1 MLDSRCKCS
10 GKRQMTV
17 PRSLPGSDSWLLK
30 RKSDDP
36 FCRLH
41 SLPPSSRT
49 RNTLSSRS
57 AMNEPEL
64 TSSNTKLVRLHL
76 APRRTRSMRADQST
90 SASSAHCRED
100 NSGQQIY
107 SRHSNKLHRPK
118 SHRCHQHRQRRPSSS
133 SSPSSPS
140 IVQIHQRRQIF
151 SQPIGGGGG
160 HRYPKSTSTT

>member
-1 MLDSRCKCS
+1 
-10 GKRQMTV
+10 MTAS
-17 PRSLPGSDSWLLK
+17 RSLPGSDSWLLK

-41 SLPPSSRT
+41 SLPPSSRI

-57 AMNEPEL
+57 TMNEPDM

-100 NSGQQIY
+100 SSGQQLY
-107 SRHSNKLHRPK
+107 SRNKTQQSK
-118 SHRCHQHRQRRPSSS
+118 SHRCHHQHRQRRPSSS

-140 IVQIHQRRQIF
+140 LVQVHQRRQIF
-151 SQPIGGGGG
+151 SKPIGGGG
-160 HRYPKSTSTT
+160 HRYPKSGSTT

>member
-1 MLDSRCKCS
+1 MSASR
-10 GKRQMTV
+10 T
-17 PRSLPGSDSWLLK
+17 LPGSDSWLLK

-57 AMNEPEL
+57 TMNEPDM

-90 SASSAHCRED
+90 SASSAYCRED
-100 NSGQQIY
+100 NSGQQICS
-107 SRHSNKLHRPK
+107 SRHSTRMHQHK

-140 IVQIHQRRQIF
+140 FQRRLIF
-151 SQPIGGGGG
+151 SQPIGGGG
-160 HRYPKSTSTT
+160 HRYPKSGSTT